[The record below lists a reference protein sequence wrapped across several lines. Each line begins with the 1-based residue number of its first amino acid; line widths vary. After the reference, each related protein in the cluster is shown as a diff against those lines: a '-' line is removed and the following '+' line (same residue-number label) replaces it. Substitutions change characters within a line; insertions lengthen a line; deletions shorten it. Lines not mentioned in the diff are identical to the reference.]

1 VKARAS
7 DPVSSHLAATAVKPG
22 AAFIESAIV
31 AACDVYGYGPLTAEG
46 IAEVLMR
53 WHPGRWTE
61 GTIRTAVSRCEQS
74 GRIVVCG
81 EGRTSRGM
89 KARLYRATGEEQ

>member
-7 DPVSSHLAATAVKPG
+7 DPVSSHLAATAVKP
-22 AAFIESAIV
+22 AAGVLEEFIV
-31 AACDVYGYGPLTAEG
+31 AACEGNPRTAEQ
-46 IAEVLMR
+46 IAELVLRMN
-53 WHPGRWTE
+53 PGRWTE
-61 GTIRTAVSRCEQS
+61 GTVRTAVSRVCED